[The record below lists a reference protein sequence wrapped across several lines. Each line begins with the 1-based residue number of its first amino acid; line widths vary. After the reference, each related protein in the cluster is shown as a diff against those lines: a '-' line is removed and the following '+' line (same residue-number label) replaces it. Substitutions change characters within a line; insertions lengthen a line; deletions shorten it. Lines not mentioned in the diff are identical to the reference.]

1 MNDCIDLILGKAFFI
16 FIFFHFPDSR
26 LSVLKGFHFHL
37 CFLTWVKTEESIN
50 HFLEKYYDNC
60 GRLCSRALSRCVTL
74 KNCLTVAKRH
84 TNRMSYKR
92 VFSLILNENF
102 AVPYSSQNEK
112 NYYSKGH
119 YWPPDYSIILKDK
132 ISVIIY
138 LQSLKKNYFTQKFL
152 YFILLQE
159 NHWSLT
165 IF

>member
-1 MNDCIDLILGKAFFI
+1 M
-16 FIFFHFPDSR
+16 
-26 LSVLKGFHFHL
+26 
-37 CFLTWVKTEESIN
+37 
-50 HFLEKYYDNC
+50 
-60 GRLCSRALSRCVTL
+60 
-74 KNCLTVAKRH
+74 AKRH
-84 TNRMSYKR
+84 TNRMSNNR

-138 LQSLKKNYFTQKFL
+138 LQSLKKNYFSQKFL

-159 NHWSLT
+159 KAHFFSTFYALYLYTFTGYLCVCSYSTSCISLLSNMIISKNWCHAIVSSEPECITTDYKIKRFGFLQT
-165 IF
+165 IFILFLGVEILVCTI

>member
-16 FIFFHFPDSR
+16 FIFFSFLLSHVGENQGIDKSFSR
-26 LSVLKGFHFHL
+26 
-37 CFLTWVKTEESIN
+37 EIYN
-50 HFLEKYYDNC
+50 DNC
-60 GRLCSRALSRCVTL
+60 GRLCSRARYRCVTL

>member
-1 MNDCIDLILGKAFFI
+1 
-16 FIFFHFPDSR
+16 
-26 LSVLKGFHFHL
+26 
-37 CFLTWVKTEESIN
+37 
-50 HFLEKYYDNC
+50 
-60 GRLCSRALSRCVTL
+60 
-74 KNCLTVAKRH
+74 
-84 TNRMSYKR
+84 MSNNR

-112 NYYSKGH
+112 NYCSKGY

-159 NHWSLT
+159 NRWRLT